1 MGKNEMNRNFVDN
14 FILIKRICLF
24 GLPIIKV
31 RIEKYKIKYFLFNI
45 IPFFEINVKNI
56 DSKTK

>member
-1 MGKNEMNRNFVDN
+1 MDRNLIDN

-31 RIEKYKIKYFLFNI
+31 CIEKYKTKYFLFNI
-45 IPFFEINVKNI
+45 IPFFEINVKDI
-56 DSKTK
+56 DSKIK

>member
-1 MGKNEMNRNFVDN
+1 MNRNLDDN

-31 RIEKYKIKYFLFNI
+31 CIEKYKIKYFLFNI
-45 IPFFEINVKNI
+45 IPFFEIN
-56 DSKTK
+56 TKDTNAETK